1 MSTLHPLLDYKYD
14 VFICYSRQD
23 IDFVKQVVVELK
35 KFKYR
40 VWRDEEILMM
50 NPGDDYLPHV
60 EEGIKNC
67 RVLLYIHT
75 GYSVVSEFVQE
86 RELPYAHEEGVPV
99 IPYAYQ
105 YQGKEILRNSW
116 IGRKEIVAYTEE
128 QKKAG
133 LTEVTFVRIT
143 VQRFFHDLSPAG
155 DYWKLETSSK
165 ILAPDCLQAFLTGES
180 FIWPIPDSC
189 RKVLKENGFV
199 SDLSSDLSI
208 YNRLM
213 IFLNEN
219 CSEIKD
225 KDAFLQEIA
234 EKTAYDFLKKKE
246 NHKTIF
252 NGPMLGVSSVEASRS
267 ADGKETH
274 SLKLGMYRTDYF
286 TFKCMSRLYMEL
298 SAQYGR
304 DELFFIRS
312 AMDIPR
318 YAPFL
323 GSLGMGGFLLYRNER
338 TVKTLW
344 VKRSGDCEAGDMYH
358 FSYDETIG
366 VKELKGEKV
375 DLYHGLYRGIN
386 EELGLLQSDLSGEGG
401 VFEIGLILT
410 DARIELELLSYIV
423 LEDMDIDQFKRKI
436 DAADDSK
443 LEIGEFYFWDFEE
456 YDRHLTDKIL
466 TPESLALIQRLKVR
480 KDEDTLFVHHGC
492 REIGVGTSIGRS
504 TLIEDFV
511 VIGNRAN
518 IGKEC
523 KIHHFVHIDEDVVI
537 GNRVKIQNNVM
548 IPHGV
553 TLEDGV
559 FVGPSVVFT
568 NDKNP
573 RSVTPDGQL
582 KSGEDWMMT
591 PTLIKEGASLGGGA
605 VIVCGVT
612 IGRWAMVG
620 AGAVVT
626 KDVPDYALVVGC
638 PAKVIGKVNEKG
650 EIVAREKE
658 V

>member
-1 MSTLHPLLDYKYD
+1 MNTLHPLLDYKYD

-23 IDFVKQVVVELK
+23 IAFVKQVVTELK

-60 EEGIKNC
+60 EEGISNC

-75 GYSVVSEFVQE
+75 GHSVASDFVQD
-86 RELPYAHEEGVPV
+86 RELPYALQKGVPV

-105 YQGKEILRNSW
+105 YEGKKIPKNPW
-116 IGRKEIVAYTEE
+116 VGKKEIVAYTEE
-128 QKKAG
+128 QEKAE
-133 LTEVTFVRIT
+133 LTEVTFARIT

-155 DYWKLETSSK
+155 DYWKLETTSG
-165 ILAPDCLQAFLTGES
+165 ILSPDCLQAFLTGES

-189 RKVLKENGFV
+189 REVLKENGFV
-199 SDLSSDLSI
+199 SDLSTDLSI

-213 IFLNEN
+213 TFLDEN

-225 KDAFLQEIA
+225 KDAFLLKIA
-234 EKTAYDFLKKKE
+234 EKTAHDFLEKKKK
-246 NHKTIF
+246 HKTIF

-274 SLKLGMYRTDYF
+274 SLELGMYRTDYF

-298 SAQYGR
+298 SARYGR
-304 DELFFIRS
+304 DELFRIRS

-318 YAPFL
+318 YAPFF
-323 GSLGMGGFLLYRNER
+323 GSLGMGGFLLCRNER
-338 TVKTLW
+338 SVKTLW

-358 FSYDETIG
+358 FSFDETIG
-366 VKELKGEKV
+366 VKEIKGEKV

-410 DARIELELLSYIV
+410 DTRIELELLSYLVWDNIEV
-423 LEDMDIDQFKRKI
+423 DRFRRKVE
-436 DAADDSK
+436 AADDSK

-456 YDRHLTDKIL
+456 YDRHLADKIL

-480 KDEDTLFVHHGC
+480 KDEDTLFAHHTC
-492 REIGVGTSIGRS
+492 REIGAGTSVGEG
-504 TLIEDFV
+504 TLIDDFV
-511 VIGNRAN
+511 VVGNRAR

-523 KIHHFVHIDEDVVI
+523 KIHYFSHIDDDVVI

-548 IPHGV
+548 VPHGV

-573 RSVTPDGQL
+573 RSVTADGRL
-582 KSGEDWMMT
+582 KSGDDWTMT
-591 PTLIKEGASLGGGA
+591 PTLVKEGASLGGGA

-612 IGRWAMVG
+612 IGKWAMVG
-620 AGAVVT
+620 AGALVT

-638 PAKVIGKVNEKG
+638 PAKVVGRVNEKG
-650 EIVAREKE
+650 EIVAREE
-658 V
+658 

>member
-1 MSTLHPLLDYKYD
+1 MSALHPLLDYKYD
-14 VFICYSRQD
+14 VFICYSRKD
-23 IDFVKQVVVELK
+23 IDFIKQVVVELK

-75 GYSVVSEFVQE
+75 ENSVVSSFVQGH
-86 RELPYAHEEGVPV
+86 ELPEAKKRQVPV
-99 IPYAYQ
+99 IPYAYR
-105 YQGKEILRNSW
+105 YEAKEIPRNPW
-116 IGRKEIVAYTEE
+116 IGRKEIVGYTEE

-133 LTEVTFVRIT
+133 LTEVTFARIT

-165 ILAPDCLQAFLTGES
+165 ILSPNCLQAFLTGES

-189 RKVLKENGFV
+189 REVLKENGFV
-199 SDLSSDLSI
+199 SELSSDTSI

-213 IFLNEN
+213 TFLNEN
-219 CSEIKD
+219 CSETED
-225 KDAFLQEIA
+225 KDAFLQKIA
-234 EKTAYDFLKKKE
+234 EETADDFLKKKG

-252 NGPMLGVSSVEASRS
+252 NGPMLGVSSIEASRS
-267 ADGKETH
+267 SDGKETH

-298 SAQYGR
+298 SARYGR

-312 AMDIPR
+312 TMDIPR

-323 GSLGMGGFLLYRNER
+323 GSLGMGGFLLCRNER
-338 TVKTLW
+338 AVKTLW

-358 FSYDETIG
+358 FSYDETIS
-366 VKELKGEKV
+366 VKEIKDEKI

-386 EELGLLQSDLSGEGG
+386 EELGLLQSDLADEGG
-401 VFEIGLILT
+401 IFEIGLILT
-410 DARIELELLSYIV
+410 DTRIELELLSYIV
-423 LEDMDIDQFKRKI
+423 LENMDINQFGRKV

-456 YDRHLTDKIL
+456 YDRNLTDKIL

-480 KDEDTLFVHHGC
+480 KDEDTLFAHHAGQ
-492 REIGVGTSIGRS
+492 EIGVETSIGQG
-504 TLIEDFV
+504 TLIDDFV
-511 VIGNRAN
+511 VIGNRVN
-518 IGKEC
+518 IGEGC
-523 KIHHFVHIDEDVVI
+523 KIHYFSHIDDDVVI

-573 RSVTPDGQL
+573 RSITPDGQL
-582 KSGEDWMMT
+582 KSGDDWTMT
-591 PTLIKEGASLGGGA
+591 PTVIKEGASLGGGA

-638 PAKVIGKVNEKG
+638 PAKVVGRVNEKG
-650 EIVAREKE
+650 EIVAREG

>member
-1 MSTLHPLLDYKYD
+1 MSTLHSLLDYKYD

-23 IDFVKQVVVELK
+23 IGFIKQIVTELK
-35 KFKYR
+35 KFGYR

-50 NPGDDYLPHV
+50 NPGDEYLPHV
-60 EEGIKNC
+60 EEGIKNS

-75 GYSVVSEFVQE
+75 GNSVVSEFVQE
-86 RELPYAHEEGVPV
+86 RELPYTRKEGVSV
-99 IPYAYQ
+99 IPYAYR
-105 YQGKEILRNSW
+105 YEGKEIPRNPW
-116 IGRKEIVAYTEE
+116 ISKKEIVTYTEE
-128 QKKAG
+128 QKKIG
-133 LTEVTFVRIT
+133 LTEITFARIT
-143 VQRFFHDLSPAG
+143 VQRFFHDLSSVG

-165 ILAPDCLQAFLTGES
+165 VLLPDCLQAFLTGES
-180 FIWPIPDSC
+180 FIWPIPDSY
-189 RKVLKENGFV
+189 REVLGENGFV
-199 SDLSSDLSI
+199 SGLSSDFSI

-213 IFLNEN
+213 SFLDMN
-219 CSEIKD
+219 CGGIGN
-225 KDAFLQEIA
+225 KDAFLQKIA
-234 EKTAYDFLKKKE
+234 EETARDFWEKKQ

-298 SAQYGR
+298 SARYGR

-323 GSLGMGGFLLYRNER
+323 GSLGMGGFLLCCNER
-338 TVKTLW
+338 TVKALW

-366 VKELKGEKV
+366 VKEIKGESV

-386 EELGLLQSDLSGEGG
+386 EELGLLQSDLADEGG

-410 DARIELELLSYIV
+410 DTRIELELLSYIV
-423 LEDMDIDQFKRKI
+423 LKDMDMEQFRRKV

-456 YDRHLTDKIL
+456 YDRNLTDKIL
-466 TPESLALIQRLKVR
+466 TPEALALIQRLKVR
-480 KDEDTLFVHHGC
+480 KDENTLFEYHEG
-492 REIGVGTSIGRS
+492 RGIGTETSVGWG
-504 TLIEDFV
+504 TLID
-511 VIGNRAN
+511 
-518 IGKEC
+518 
-523 KIHHFVHIDEDVVI
+523 DWVVI
-537 GNRVKIQNNVM
+537 GNRVSIGERCKIHYFSYIGDDVVIGNNVKIQNNVVV
-548 IPHGV
+548 PRGV

-568 NDKNP
+568 NDKFP
-573 RSVTPDGQL
+573 RSVTSAGKL
-582 KSGEDWMMT
+582 KTGSDWTVT
-591 PTLIKEGASLGGGA
+591 PTLVKEGASLGGGA
-605 VIVCGVT
+605 VIVCGVS
-612 IGRWAMVG
+612 IGKWAMVG

-626 KDVPDYALVVGC
+626 RDVPDYALVVGC
-638 PAKVIGKVNEKG
+638 PARVVGSVNERG
-650 EIVAREKE
+650 EVMKE
-658 V
+658 S

>member
-75 GYSVVSEFVQE
+75 GHSVVSKFVQE
-86 RELPYAHEEGVPV
+86 RELPCAHKEGVTV

-105 YQGKEILRNSW
+105 YTGKEIPQNPW

-128 QKKAG
+128 QEKAG
-133 LTEVTFVRIT
+133 LTEVTFARIS

-165 ILAPDCLQAFLTGES
+165 ILSPDCLQAFLTGES
-180 FIWPIPDSC
+180 FIWPIPDAF
-189 RKVLKENGFV
+189 RETLKESGFE
-199 SDLSSDLSI
+199 SDPSSDTRI
-208 YNRLM
+208 YEKL
-213 IFLNEN
+213 ILFLDEN
-219 CSEIKD
+219 CNEIKD
-225 KDAFLQEIA
+225 KDAFLQKIA
-234 EKTAYDFLKKKE
+234 EETAHDFLEKKKK
-246 NHKTIF
+246 HKTIF

-286 TFKCMSRLYMEL
+286 TFKCMSRLYMVL
-298 SAQYGR
+298 SSRYGR

-323 GSLGMGGFLLYRNER
+323 GSLGMGGFLLCRNER
-338 TVKTLW
+338 SVKTLW

-366 VKELKGEKV
+366 VKEIKGEKV

-386 EELGLLQSDLSGEGG
+386 EELGLLQSDLSDDGG
-401 VFEIGLILT
+401 IFEIGLILT
-410 DARIELELLSYIV
+410 DTRIELELLSYIV
-423 LEDMDIDQFKRKI
+423 MKDMDINRFGRKV

-456 YDRHLTDKIL
+456 YDRNLTDKIL

-480 KDEDTLFVHHGC
+480 KDEDTLFTHHVC
-492 REIGVGTSIGRS
+492 REIGVGTFIGQGV
-504 TLIEDFV
+504 LIDDFV
-511 VIGNRAN
+511 VIGNRAS
-518 IGKEC
+518 IGNGC
-523 KIHHFVHIDEDVVI
+523 KIHYFSHIDDDVVI
-537 GNRVKIQNNVM
+537 GNCVKIQNNVM

-582 KSGEDWMMT
+582 KSGDDWTMT
-591 PTLIKEGASLGGGA
+591 PTLVKEGASLGGGA

-626 KDVPDYALVVGC
+626 KDVPDYALAVGC
-638 PAKVIGKVNEKG
+638 PAKVIGRVNEKG
-650 EIVAREKE
+650 EIVTREE
-658 V
+658 L